1 MALTVLPMQAR
12 WKKQATKQ
20 VVQEQLAPAEARR
33 LSYFYQEGVK
43 KKLAGK
49 LSEAADLFQ
58 YCIGIAPNDPDVLYE
73 LGYTK
78 FYLNQ
83 DSLGTALLR
92 QAVEMDNANPR
103 YVHAL
108 AAAHL
113 IRHEYDEAIP
123 VIERLAKL
131 QPRRSDVLYQLVEL
145 YKSNGQTDKA
155 IKALERIEQHEGR
168 SLQTSMQKY
177 ALYVDKGRHEDAVN
191 VLEQLRKESPYDMRI
206 PIALGKH
213 YLTFG
218 KMDKVLECIETVSRN
233 DPQNVELRVLMMDYY
248 DRTHQEERRAHMRDS
263 LLYAPGTSDD
273 LRTRMMTVLID
284 DLKGEKDGQ
293 QRILETLDSLVHLS
307 PGVMMHTLRVSYMM
321 YAQQPEDSIA
331 HAMRQLLEVN
341 PTSEDALSR
350 LMVYYI
356 ERKQMEDVAEIC
368 RMGINANPQSLSY
381 YFYLGVALSQM
392 KQSAQAI
399 ETLQNGLRQATQ
411 QSNRG
416 QISDFYEILGEL
428 YYEENR
434 TEQAFAAFDSCLVYK
449 DDNAACLNN
458 YAYYLSLR
466 NERLD
471 DAERMSYY
479 AIKIEPLNKT
489 YLDTYAWVL
498 FMRENYTMARFYIDR
513 VVSPSQSDSVLLA
526 DAELH
531 SEVLEHAGDIYAL
544 NDNMEVALRYWAL
557 ALQKEPGNALLERK
571 LKLRKYIKE

>member
-1 MALTVLPMQAR
+1 
-12 WKKQATKQ
+12 
-20 VVQEQLAPAEARR
+20 
-33 LSYFYQEGVK
+33 
-43 KKLAGK
+43 
-49 LSEAADLFQ
+49 
-58 YCIGIAPNDPDVLYE
+58 
-73 LGYTK
+73 
-78 FYLNQ
+78 
-83 DSLGTALLR
+83 
-92 QAVEMDNANPR
+92 
-103 YVHAL
+103 
-108 AAAHL
+108 
-113 IRHEYDEAIP
+113 
-123 VIERLAKL
+123 
-131 QPRRSDVLYQLVEL
+131 
-145 YKSNGQTDKA
+145 
-155 IKALERIEQHEGR
+155 
-168 SLQTSMQKY
+168 
-177 ALYVDKGRHEDAVN
+177 
-191 VLEQLRKESPYDMRI
+191 
-206 PIALGKH
+206 
-213 YLTFG
+213 
-218 KMDKVLECIETVSRN
+218 
-233 DPQNVELRVLMMDYY
+233 
-248 DRTHQEERRAHMRDS
+248 
-263 LLYAPGTSDD
+263 
-273 LRTRMMTVLID
+273 
-284 DLKGEKDGQ
+284 
-293 QRILETLDSLVHLS
+293 
-307 PGVMMHTLRVSYMM
+307 MHTLRVSYMM

-513 VVSPSQSDSVLLA
+513 VVPPSQSDSVLLA

-571 LKLRKYIKE
+571 LKLKKYIKE